1 MTEYR
6 RPKEQIAIH
15 TYKHQVPGET
25 GMYGEAS
32 KARREGLPSS
42 RGTARAE
49 TVRPRRV
56 VRMPDS
62 VVEPTPWAERQA
74 IQRRAHANPH
84 ASYSNSRLKPRTLAQ
99 TGAPAASGQ
108 MRTIKPLPK
117 QRISSPVPVRSGR
130 KMRGGFWG
138 RLLGFFAVVVIG
150 IVGVTFALTSST
162 FRVQQVNVLG
172 TSNTALV
179 NTIEHMGI
187 QGQNVFLLNT
197 AAFTALIAGIPL
209 VASVSLGKQLPN
221 SLTVTVVER
230 TPVLLWQTKQG
241 IYSVDKTGMV
251 IALASETTSADGLM
265 TVVDMRNSGGKAVG
279 AVPCACPAVHPG
291 VRLNATDI
299 AFATEVF
306 AHLPQLTGIN
316 SFKLRYDNV
325 GQGNGSFTVE
335 SSDGWIAY
343 LGGADNANPLDNR
356 LIELKQILTLAQ
368 QQQLN
373 LATIDLRFGL
383 RPVYTLKS

>member
-1 MTEYR
+1 MTDYR

-25 GMYGEAS
+25 GMYREAS
-32 KARREGLPSS
+32 RARRERMPSS
-42 RGTARAE
+42 RGTTRAE
-49 TVRPRRV
+49 TARPRRV
-56 VRMPDS
+56 VTMPDS

-74 IQRRAHANPH
+74 HQRRAHANPR
-84 ASYSNSRLKPRTLAQ
+84 ANYSDSRLKPRTLAQ
-99 TGAPAASGQ
+99 TGLPAASGQ
-108 MRTIKPLPK
+108 MRVIKPLPK
-117 QRISSPVPVRSGR
+117 RHVSSPVPVRSGR
-130 KMRGGFWG
+130 KARGGFWG

-162 FRVQQVNVLG
+162 FRVQQVNVVG

-179 NTIEHMGI
+179 KNIEHMGM
-187 QGQNVFLLNT
+187 QGQNVFLLDT
-197 AAFTALIAGIPL
+197 AAFTALIAGLPL

-241 IYSVDKTGMV
+241 TYSVDKTGMV
-251 IALASETTSADGLM
+251 IAPASETTGADHLM
-265 TVVDMRNSGGKAVG
+265 TVVDMRNSGGKAQQ
-279 AVPCACPAVHPG
+279 AVHPG
-291 VRLNATDI
+291 VRLNAADI

-306 AHLPQLTGIN
+306 TRLPQVTGI
-316 SFKLRYDNV
+316 SDFKLRYDNT

-335 SSDGWIAY
+335 SSDGWLAY

-356 LIELKQILTLAQ
+356 LIELKQILALAQ

>member
-25 GMYGEAS
+25 GMYREAS
-32 KARREGLPSS
+32 RARRDEMPSS
-42 RGTARAE
+42 RGTTRAE
-49 TVRPRRV
+49 TARPRRV
-56 VRMPDS
+56 VSMPDP
-62 VVEPTPWAERQA
+62 VVEPTLWAERQA
-74 IQRRAHANPH
+74 HQRRAHANPH
-84 ASYSNSRLKPRTLAQ
+84 ANYSGRMKPRTLAQ

-108 MRTIKPLPK
+108 MRIIKPLPK
-117 QRISSPVPVRSGR
+117 RHVSSPVPVRSGR
-130 KMRGGFWG
+130 KARGGFWG

-150 IVGVTFALTSST
+150 IVGITFALTSST
-162 FRVQQVNVLG
+162 FRVQQVNVVG

-179 NTIEHMGI
+179 NSIEHMGM
-187 QGQNVFLLNT
+187 QGQNVFLLDT

-221 SLTVTVVER
+221 SLTATVVER

-241 IYSVDKTGMV
+241 TFSVDKTGMV
-251 IALASETTSADGLM
+251 IAPASETTGADSLK
-265 TVVDMRNSGGKAVG
+265 TVVDMRNSGGKAQQ
-279 AVPCACPAVHPG
+279 AVHPG

-306 AHLPQLTGIN
+306 AHLPQVTGVTN
-316 SFKLRYDNV
+316 FKLRYGNS
-325 GQGNGSFTVE
+325 GQGNGSYTVE

-356 LIELKQILTLAQ
+356 LIELKQILVLAQ

>member
-1 MTEYR
+1 MTDYR

-15 TYKHQVPGET
+15 TYKHSVPGET
-25 GMYGEAS
+25 GMYREAS
-32 KARREGLPSS
+32 RARREGVPSS
-42 RGTARAE
+42 REVTREETAR
-49 TVRPRRV
+49 PSRV

-62 VVEPTPWAERQA
+62 VIEPPPWAERQA
-74 IQRRAHANPH
+74 HQRRAHANPH
-84 ASYSNSRLKPRTLAQ
+84 ANYSNSRMKPRTLAQ
-99 TGAPAASGQ
+99 TGTPAASGQ
-108 MRTIKPLPK
+108 MRIIKPLPK

-130 KMRGGFWG
+130 KARGGFWG
-138 RLLGFFAVVVIG
+138 RLLGFFALMVIG
-150 IVGVTFALTSST
+150 IVGIVFALTSPT
-162 FRVQQVNVLG
+162 FRVQQVNVVG

-179 NTIEHMGI
+179 KSIEHMGM
-187 QGQNVFLLNT
+187 QGQNVFLLDT
-197 AAFTALIAGIPL
+197 AAFTALIAGLPL

-221 SLTVTVVER
+221 SLTITIVER
-230 TPVLLWQTKQG
+230 TPLLLWQTKQG
-241 IYSVDKTGMV
+241 TYSVDKTGMV
-251 IALASETTSADGLM
+251 IAPAGETTGADHLM
-265 TVVDMRNSGGKAVG
+265 TVVDMRNSGEKAVG

-306 AHLPQLTGIN
+306 ADLPQVTGIRD
-316 SFKLRYDNV
+316 FTLRYDGT

-356 LIELKQILTLAQ
+356 LIELKQILALAQ

>member
-1 MTEYR
+1 MTDYR

-15 TYKHQVPGET
+15 TYKHSLAGET

-49 TVRPRRV
+49 TAHPRRV

-74 IQRRAHANPH
+74 IQRRAHANSH

-108 MRTIKPLPK
+108 MRVVKPLPK
-117 QRISSPVPVRSGR
+117 QRSSSPVPVRSGR
-130 KMRGGFWG
+130 KARGGFLG

-150 IVGVTFALTSST
+150 IVGITFALTSST
-162 FRVQQVNVLG
+162 FRVQQVNVVG

-179 NTIEHMGI
+179 DTIEHMGM
-187 QGQNVFLLNT
+187 QGQNVFLLDT

-209 VASVSLGKQLPN
+209 VASVSMGKQLPN

-241 IYSVDKTGMV
+241 TYSVDKTGMV
-251 IALASETTSADGLM
+251 IAPASETSGADHLM
-265 TVVDMRNSGGKAVG
+265 TVVDMRNSGGKA
-279 AVPCACPAVHPG
+279 PQAVHPG
-291 VRLNATDI
+291 VRLNGGDI

-316 SFKLRYDNV
+316 NFKLLYDNA

-356 LIELKQILTLAQ
+356 LIELKQILALAQ
-368 QQQLN
+368 HQQLN
-373 LATIDLRFGL
+373 LATIDLRYGL